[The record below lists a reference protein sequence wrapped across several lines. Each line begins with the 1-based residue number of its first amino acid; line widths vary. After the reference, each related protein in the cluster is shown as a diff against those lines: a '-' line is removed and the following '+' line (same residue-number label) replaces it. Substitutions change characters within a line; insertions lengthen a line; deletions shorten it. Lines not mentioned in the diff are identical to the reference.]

1 LLQCVAVCQ
10 KRNEP
15 VRSFVLQCVAR
26 CCSVLQHVRS
36 ARRLFN
42 ILRCSVL
49 KCAAVCCSV
58 LQCVAVGCSNLSRHL
73 QNQNHQRQKCLKPV
87 GYFVLQCVAVCCSVL
102 QCVAVCCSVL
112 QCVAVCCSNS
122 TSSSRTTY
130 IDSSARSLFDVSNEL
145 SLKIFFVCVLH
156 CGASVLHCVFLS
168 LILQCSSANSQCAGR
183 MFGICVC
190 ARACMFV
197 CVYVRMCMCMCVC
210 VCVCVYVCARAS
222 VCVSPTKRP
231 EDSYGVAIISRLLKI
246 IGLFC
251 KRAL

>member
-1 LLQCVAVCQ
+1 M
-10 KRNEP
+10 
-15 VRSFVLQCVAR
+15 
-26 CCSVLQHVRS
+26 CCSVLQ
-36 ARRLFN
+36 
-42 ILRCSVL
+42 
-49 KCAAVCCSV
+49 CAAVCCSG
-58 LQCVAVGCSNLSRHL
+58 LQQSVPPSPEPEPPTTKVSEACWIFR
-73 QNQNHQRQKCLKPV
+73 
-87 GYFVLQCVAVCCSVL
+87 VAVCCSVL